1 MPPTPADPTRR
12 IDAKALMRIKSLEL
26 RARRILEGYTQGLHR
41 SPYHGSS
48 VEFSEYRAY
57 AEGDDPK
64 HIDWKLYARSDRY
77 CIKKYEAETNLI
89 CHLVVDQ
96 SRSMEF
102 TSLDYTKGDYAATLA
117 ATFAQFLFSQGDTV
131 GLATFADELDSYV
144 PPRRRR
150 GQMHQMMIA
159 LEKEPKSTRT
169 DIRKSLG
176 DMVPILRKRGL
187 IVLLSDLLE
196 DTDAITSQITY
207 LRSCGHDVI
216 IFQILDP
223 AEADWTFKDNA
234 VFEDMETGDRFLL
247 DPERVRE
254 HYEKEFGAHQAA
266 VEKLCAGLG
275 IDLIKVK
282 TDAPFDETLHHL
294 LSQRSQVKRKRR
306 GA

>member
-1 MPPTPADPTRR
+1 MPVSADPTKH
-12 IDAKALMRIKSLEL
+12 IDAKTLMRIKSLDL

-57 AEGDDPK
+57 SEGDDPK

-102 TSLDYTKGDYAATLA
+102 STLDYTKADYASTLA
-117 ATFAQFLFSQGDTV
+117 ATFAQFLFSQGDSV
-131 GLATFADELDSYV
+131 GIVTFADEINTYV

-150 GQMHQMMIA
+150 GQMHQMVVA
-159 LEKEPKSTRT
+159 LETEPKSTRT
-169 DIRKSLG
+169 DIKKSLG
-176 DMVPILRKRGL
+176 DMSPMLRKRGL
-187 IVLLSDLLE
+187 VVILSDLLE
-196 DTDAITSQITY
+196 DIKSISSQITY

-216 IFQILDP
+216 VFQILDP
-223 AEADWTFKDNA
+223 AEARWTFKDNA

-247 DPERVRE
+247 DPERARA
-254 HYEKEFGAHQAA
+254 HYEEQFGAHQAA

-275 IDLIKVK
+275 IDLVK
-282 TDAPFDETLHHL
+282 AVTDAPFDQTLHRL
-294 LSQRSQVKRKRR
+294 LSLRSQLNRSRR

>member
-1 MPPTPADPTRR
+1 MPTTADPTKR

-64 HIDWKLYARSDRY
+64 HIDWKLYARSDRH

-89 CHLVVDQ
+89 CHLIVDQ

-102 TSLDYTKGDYAATLA
+102 TSLDYNKADYAATLA
-117 ATFAQFLFSQGDTV
+117 ATFAQFLFGQGDTV
-131 GLATFADELDSYV
+131 GVVTFADEIHRYV

-150 GQMHQMMIA
+150 GQMHQMVVA
-159 LEKEPKSTRT
+159 LESQPTSTRT

-176 DMVPILRKRGL
+176 DMVPMLRKRGL
-187 IVLLSDLLE
+187 VVLISDLLD

-216 IFQILDP
+216 VFQILDP
-223 AEADWTFKDNA
+223 AEAGWTFEENA
-234 VFEDMETGDRFLL
+234 VFEDMETGDRFQL
-247 DPERVRE
+247 DPVRARE
-254 HYEKEFGAHQAA
+254 HYEKQFGAHQA
-266 VEKLCAGLG
+266 VMEKLCSGLG
-275 IDLIKVK
+275 IDFVKVV
-282 TDAPFDETLHHL
+282 TSAPFDQTLHEL
-294 LSQRSQVKRKRR
+294 MSLRSQLNRKRR

>member
-1 MPPTPADPTRR
+1 MPATADPTRC
-12 IDAKALMRIKSLEL
+12 IDAKTLMRIKSLEL

-102 TSLDYTKGDYAATLA
+102 TSLEYSKADYAATLA

-131 GLATFADELDSYV
+131 GAVTFTDEIHGYV

-150 GQMHQMMIA
+150 GQMHQLVLA
-159 LEKEPKSTRT
+159 LEKEPTSTRT
-169 DIRKSLG
+169 NIRKSLG
-176 DMVPILRKRGL
+176 DMVPMLRKRGL
-187 IVLLSDLLE
+187 VVLISDLLE
-196 DTDAITSQITY
+196 DTESISSQITY
-207 LRSCGHDVI
+207 LRSCGHDII

-223 AEADWTFKDNA
+223 AESGWTFEENA
-234 VFEDMETGDRFLL
+234 VFEDMETGERFQL
-247 DPERVRE
+247 DPARARE
-254 HYEKEFGAHQAA
+254 HYEQQFGAHQAA
-266 VEKLCAGLG
+266 LEKLCQGLG
-275 IDLIKVK
+275 IDLVKVA
-282 TDAPFDETLHHL
+282 TSDPFDHTLHRL
-294 LSQRSQVKRKRR
+294 LSHRSQLDRRRR